1 MKNIIA
7 FLLIV
12 VMCLAFAACNKDSI
26 DNNAPV
32 GSDEVTADNTAKET
46 VADTTVEETTEVES
60 EAAFDTSWASNEY
73 EKLIP
78 QPPVQIARSYDDG
91 DKWTI
96 TNLISG
102 SKLADDPKYPVTADV
117 TKEEFLAYVDQ
128 LRTLGFVESG
138 ELYENK
144 TEIQDVIGAFFKT
157 PDEKYSVTVWS
168 EDNYILSITIKEI
181 VPEA

>member
-1 MKNIIA
+1 MKKI
-7 FLLIV
+7 LLV
-12 VMCLAFAACNKDSI
+12 TMCLVLMLAFAACNKESAE
-26 DNNAPV
+26 NNDAV
-32 GSDEVTADNTAKET
+32 GSDEVTTENTSNET
-46 VADTTVEETTEVES
+46 EADTTEEETTEAEP
-60 EAAFDTSWASNEY
+60 ETAFDTSWATNDY

-78 QPPVQIARSYDDG
+78 QPPMQIARSYEDG

-117 TKEEFLAYVDQ
+117 AKEDFLAYIDQ

-144 TEIQDVIGAFFKT
+144 TEIQEIIGAFFRT
-157 PDEKYSVTVWS
+157 PDEKYSVTIWY
-168 EDNYILSITIKEI
+168 EDNYILNISIKEI
-181 VPEA
+181 IPES